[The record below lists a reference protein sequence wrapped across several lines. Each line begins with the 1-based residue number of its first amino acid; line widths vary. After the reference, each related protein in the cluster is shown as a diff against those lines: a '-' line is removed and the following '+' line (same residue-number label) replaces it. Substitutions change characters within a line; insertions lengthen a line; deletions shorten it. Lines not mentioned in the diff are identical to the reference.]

1 MIKLNLGCG
10 WRNFGLD
17 WVHIDGGSYPH
28 LDSTDIINLPYP
40 DNSVDIIYS
49 SHTIEYFNR
58 TEVKDVLSIWY
69 NKLKPGGILRL
80 AVPNFEVLAK
90 LYVKNKISLSQVL
103 GPLYG
108 QMLMGDETIYHKT
121 TYDYKSLESL
131 LLDLNFNNIKSYNW
145 EKTEH
150 FNLDDFSQSYIP
162 HMDKENGILTSLNVE
177 AQKL

>member
-10 WRNFGLD
+10 WRNFGSD
-17 WVHIDGGSYPH
+17 WVHIDGGDYPH

-40 DNSVDIIYS
+40 DNSVDVIYS
-49 SHTIEYFNR
+49 SHTLEYFNR
-58 TEVKDVLSIWY
+58 TEVKDVLSIWR

-90 LYVKNKISLSQVL
+90 LYAKDKISLSQVL

-162 HMDKENGILTSLNVE
+162 HMDKENGVLTSLNVE
-177 AQKL
+177 AIK

>member
-10 WRNFGLD
+10 WRDFGPD
-17 WVHIDGGSYPH
+17 WIHIDGGDYPH
-28 LDSTDIINLPYP
+28 LDSTDIINLPYS
-40 DNSVDIIYS
+40 DNSIDIIYS

-58 TEVKDVLSIWY
+58 TEVKEVLSIWY

-90 LYVKNKISLSQVL
+90 LYIENKISLSQVL

-108 QMLMGDETIYHKT
+108 QMEMGDETIYHKT

-131 LLDLNFNNIKSYNW
+131 LLDLNFKNIKLYNW
-145 EKTEH
+145 QKTEH
-150 FNLDDFSQSYIP
+150 INLDDFSQSYIP
-162 HMDKENGILTSLNVE
+162 HMDKKNGILTSLNVE